1 MFTQT
6 SSPRSA
12 ESSTMFRLAT
22 LMLLLCGCRC
32 GTVPPSPS
40 ASPSSVVTASPTGLP
55 SSPPATHLAT
65 PPPDANA
72 EAAELREQL
81 VSEIQARG
89 DVRSPRVLDALR
101 RVPRHRFMPHAS
113 LRQAYADRPFP
124 IGHEQTISQP
134 TIVGMMTE
142 ALELGGTE
150 SVLEIGTGSGYQA
163 AVLAL
168 LVPKV
173 RSIEL
178 VPELGNTARER
189 LRELGYANVEVRV
202 GDGYAG
208 WPDAAPFDRI
218 MLTAAPPEVP
228 KALIEQLKE
237 GGVLVAPV
245 GPEGAVQT
253 LFRYRK
259 RGGKLTQ
266 ESLGAVR
273 FVPMVEGK

>member
-1 MFTQT
+1 
-6 SSPRSA
+6 
-12 ESSTMFRLAT
+12 
-22 LMLLLCGCRC
+22 
-32 GTVPPSPS
+32 
-40 ASPSSVVTASPTGLP
+40 
-55 SSPPATHLAT
+55 
-65 PPPDANA
+65 
-72 EAAELREQL
+72 
-81 VSEIQARG
+81 
-89 DVRSPRVLDALR
+89 
-101 RVPRHRFMPHAS
+101 MPLAS
-113 LRQAYADRPFP
+113 LSQAYTDRPFP

-142 ALELGGTE
+142 ALELRGTE

-173 RSIEL
+173 RSIEI
-178 VPELGNTARER
+178 VPELGNTARKR
-189 LRELGYANVEVRV
+189 LEELGYANVEVRV

-218 MLTAAPPEVP
+218 LLTAAPPEVP
-228 KALIEQLKE
+228 KALVEQLKE

-259 RGGKLTQ
+259 RGGKLDQ
-266 ESLGAVR
+266 ESLGSVR